1 MRFTGRRR
9 SFWMLSIAATTL
21 VIGGGALYSRFRA
34 HESREIKEISPGIS
48 LLSVSTTTPN
58 GPLRYWLVK
67 ADKAGWELGLE
78 VADAR
83 DVIEKRSV
91 RDLAAQSGATVAING
106 GFFAYGGAAVGA
118 VKVGGEWHRLP
129 WKNRTALGWSE
140 TNARIGPLAGSCQLT
155 LTLADGEKQIKN
167 AALNGFALS
176 GTHTPLVDGFCIL
189 TPRFG
194 AKYKRKL
201 GDVIAEFSNGQR
213 ILRAPNEL
221 PDEIEVPADGFL
233 VLARGQAVETLS
245 QTQNASWKAIA
256 HPASF
261 DKSPQIL
268 GAGPRLI
275 ENSLVKTTEVE
286 EEFRPD
292 VVARGPRTAMGWDE
306 DRNWLLLVADGR
318 QVASAG
324 LTIPETAQLFR
335 ELGAVE
341 ALNLDGGSST
351 QLVINGELVNLPSGY
366 DPVNPM
372 RQREVSVTNA
382 LVLKPRGFR
391 GTPR

>member
-9 SFWMLSIAATTL
+9 SFWMLSIAATL
-21 VIGGGALYSRFRA
+21 LFLGSGVLLSRSRA
-34 HESREIKEISPGIS
+34 QQSREWKEISPGIS
-48 LLSVSTTTPN
+48 LLSVATTTSN

-67 ADKAGWELGLE
+67 ADKAQWKLGLE
-78 VADAR
+78 VANAR

-91 RDLAAQSGATVAING
+91 RNLAAQSGATVAING

-129 WKNRTALGWSE
+129 WKSRTALGWSE
-140 TNARIGPLAGSCQLT
+140 TDARIGPLVGSCQLT
-155 LTLADGEKQIKN
+155 LTFANSEKRIEN

-176 GTHTPLVDGFCIL
+176 GTHSPLVDGFCVL

-194 AKYKRKL
+194 AKYKRKT
-201 GDVIAEFSNGQR
+201 GDVSAEFSNGQR
-213 ILRAPNEL
+213 ILRAQNEL
-221 PDEIEVPADGFL
+221 PDEIEIPADGFL
-233 VLARGQAVETLS
+233 VLARGQAIETLS
-245 QTQNASWKAIA
+245 QVQSANWKVLPQ
-256 HPASF
+256 PASF
-261 DKSPQIL
+261 DKFPQIL

-275 ENSLVKTTEVE
+275 ENSLVKTTEVAE
-286 EEFRPD
+286 GFRPD
-292 VVARGPRTAMGWDE
+292 VVARGPRTAIGLDKG
-306 DRNWLLLVADGR
+306 RNWLFLVADGR

-351 QLVINGELVNLPSGY
+351 QLVVNGELINSPSGY

-372 RQREVSVTNA
+372 RQREVTVSNA
-382 LVLKPRGFR
+382 LVLKAK
-391 GTPR
+391 